1 MWSSWMIRTIIKE
14 FPPSTSLMFHQKRVV
29 LHVWNRLL
37 MMLTNSSAGH
47 GNCIT
52 VSHCIALIAFDK
64 WSLSPQMDCH
74 FVQLKMRSNWPINEQ
89 RTLLVEWP
97 CNAVV
102 NDTGDRHRNI
112 SISDQSGESCSSVV
126 LKCWTRNLVLWTTWF
141 VRDGHPEWVGAASC
155 AIRIDETLLR
165 NSSVR
170 LLIIEQTK

>member
-1 MWSSWMIRTIIKE
+1 MIRTIIKE

-29 LHVWNRLL
+29 VARVKLFINDVDEFIRRPW
-37 MMLTNSSAGH
+37 T
-47 GNCIT
+47 CIT
-52 VSHCIALIAFDK
+52 ESHCIALIAFDK

-74 FVQLKMRSNWPINEQ
+74 FVQLKMRSNWPINEK

-126 LKCWTRNLVLWTTWF
+126 LKC
-141 VRDGHPEWVGAASC
+141 
-155 AIRIDETLLR
+155 
-165 NSSVR
+165 
-170 LLIIEQTK
+170 